1 LDVYYGRWESL
12 AFHHVLLLLGLTES
26 DMPGTRLFVE
36 TPAADMAFDYANVF
50 GLVEHPLF
58 LFGRFIVI
66 ISRLFDSC
74 PQLQRLSFPFGQLL
88 LSLLLLKFPL
98 YHLALLHQFFLFLDN
113 KALILC
119 IELFSF
125 LLEDLLAD
133 SFVLGDAVGVE
144 TTSAAHSALLQLRR
158 VVFLY
163 LNSVLTIH
171 LFYRLLLVL
180 LISSI
185 AGLVTRLA
193 VFLPGGLLALA
204 LLWWLVLFLLVLV
217 LRFLWGRLVVFWL
230 LIPSPIVT
238 SFIVASLL
246 VTSLIIASLIVTSL
260 IVTSLIV
267 TSFIVTTL
275 LIASLIVAWLVV
287 VVLCLVA
294 GLPSGLLRGVVLV
307 VYIFVGLADR
317 TTLTSLL
324 VVVAVVILKI
334 YVVREILREFTGWR
348 WAALE
353 E

>member
-1 LDVYYGRWESL
+1 MDVYYGRWESL

-26 DMPGTRLFVE
+26 DMPGTRLLVE
-36 TPAADMAFDYANVF
+36 TPAADMAFDYANIF

-88 LSLLLLKFPL
+88 LSLLLLKFLL

-180 LISSI
+180 LISSSI

-238 SFIVASLL
+238 SFIVASLI
-246 VTSLIIASLIVTSL
+246 VASLFIASFFIA
-260 IVTSLIV
+260 SLIV
-267 TSFIVTTL
+267 TSFIVASL

-307 VYIFVGLADR
+307 VYIFVGLADW